1 MGKRKK
7 QLRQAS
13 TWLQVSIVGIQFPVA
28 ILIGFFWGRW
38 MDKVFGTWPWLT
50 LIFSVFGITAGFVN
64 LFRITAQASR
74 TEEDQLRPE
83 LGLKVYPP
91 EDEEEEEDDEDGY
104 GDSAV

>member
-38 MDKVFGTWPWLT
+38 MDGIFGTWPWLT
-50 LIFSVFGITAGFVN
+50 LIFSGFGIAAGFVN
-64 LFRITAQASR
+64 LFRIAAQASR

-91 EDEEEEEDDEDGY
+91 EDEEEDEDDDGNPT
-104 GDSAV
+104 G